1 MHPTV
6 ERILRRRNIPVADF
20 SAAVT
25 EALRL
30 LGDQSAISARMQ
42 IAAALSAH
50 PGGRLCDVGGSTS
63 AYLVVAHVLG
73 TAVTVVDTLPYADD
87 ATPGFPDEVRRRLEL
102 FDKLGIT
109 IQRSDIFVTPLSSAT
124 FDVAVAFETIEHFDH
139 SPKPVLSAMVDALVP
154 GGRLCLSTP
163 NIARI
168 DMRMRLLRGKTVHEH
183 FPTFFNDGNPFL
195 GHHRE
200 YTLSEFQALP
210 GMLGLEPVEVFA
222 VNAAYESRKTKNAWQ
237 RFMIG
242 LEERHGLG
250 DRLLPPSW
258 RKHVWLDA
266 HKNSGA

>member
-6 ERILRRRNIPVADF
+6 ERILRRRDISVTDF

-30 LGDQSAISARMQ
+30 LGDQKAISARMQ
-42 IAAALSAH
+42 IAAALASH

-73 TAVTVVDTLPYADD
+73 TAVTIVDTLPYLDD
-87 ATPGFPDEVRRRLEL
+87 DIQGFPEEVRRRLKL
-102 FDKLGIT
+102 FDKLGIA
-109 IQRSDIFVTPLSSAT
+109 IQRSDVFQTPLPAAS

-139 SPKPVLSAMVDALVP
+139 SPKPVLTAMAEALVQ

-168 DMRMRLLRGKTVHEH
+168 DMRLRLLRGKTVHES
-183 FPTFFNDGNPFL
+183 FPSFFHDGNPFI

-210 GMLGLEPVEVFA
+210 GMLGLEPVDVFA
-222 VNAAYESRKTKNAWQ
+222 VNAAYESRKPKNVAQ
-237 RFMIG
+237 QFLIG

-250 DRLLPPSW
+250 DRLLPSTW

-266 HKNSGA
+266 CKRA